1 MKHIWNLQWQF
12 WYGKYDLQCR
22 YGFFGS
28 LTLCLAIFAN
38 QRSDKVLNFPSQ
50 WSLVLYPSLTTHFIG
65 EYSKESPGGSKLA
78 CRWANKTCHV
88 WVPKSIHCEGLRI
101 SSQPLM
107 IKPTKHGNHQMWFHN
122 ITQLYKLHKSS
133 NAAVD
138 LNYDEC
144 KPLEIKNIAMW
155 CSMNMIRVTWNISGY
170 NWVVGSCSALRV
182 QIRNLD
188 CFRGLQ
194 NNKTNN

>member
-1 MKHIWNLQWQF
+1 ME
-12 WYGKYDLQCR
+12 
-22 YGFFGS
+22 FG
-28 LTLCLAIFAN
+28 AVPEFDNPFYRGIF
-38 QRSDKVLNFPSQ
+38 KE
-50 WSLVLYPSLTTHFIG
+50 SLVVGQNWLVDGPTKRVMS
-65 EYSKESPGGSKLA
+65 EYQ
-78 CRWANKTCHV
+78 
-88 WVPKSIHCEGLRI
+88 SILCEGLRI

-107 IKPTKHGNHQMWFHN
+107 IKSTKHGNHQMWLHN

-170 NWVVGSCSALRV
+170 HWVVGSCSALRV

-188 CFRGLQ
+188 CFRGS
-194 NNKTNN
+194 KTIKHIIKHNSLEVCPKSWILPFWKINIHLTLW

>member
-1 MKHIWNLQWQF
+1 MKHIWNLQRQF

-28 LTLCLAIFAN
+28 LTLCLAIFVN

-65 EYSKESPGGSKLA
+65 EYSKESLVVGQNWLVDGPTKRVMSEYQ
-78 CRWANKTCHV
+78 
-88 WVPKSIHCEGLRI
+88 SIHCEGLRI

-107 IKPTKHGNHQMWFHN
+107 IKATKHGNHQMWLHN

-144 KPLEIKNIAMW
+144 KPLEIKNIATW

-170 NWVVGSCSALRV
+170 IWVVGSCSALRV

-194 NNKTNN
+194 NNKTNS